1 MALIDVVKCSM
12 GTRELI
18 SKFPSDD
25 LRLGTQLVV
34 YPGQTA
40 FFVKGGQILDEFE
53 AGTYTLKSANIPL
66 LSAFIN
72 LPFGSQ
78 SPFKAE
84 VWYINTLAI
93 LDSKWGTATPLQIE
107 DPKYEVIVPLRAY
120 GQYGFKIENPRLFL
134 ESLVGNMTA
143 FTTEKLNK
151 YFKAKIMSL
160 LNSSISNKLTK
171 DGISILNINSH
182 LHDIATYCKQQ
193 ISLAFQKY
201 GLEMQEFDVVSITPR
216 DDDKSFQKLKEAKD
230 LAARLKITGRDIY
243 QMERSFDV
251 LDTAS
256 QNEGAAGSLINAGLG
271 LGVGMN
277 VGNQM
282 GNVVSKMN
290 TNPSALPPP
299 LPVEK
304 QYYVAINGQQS
315 GPYDKRTIE
324 AYILNGSLNAMSL
337 IWSQGMPGW
346 DKIMNVPDFASVLNP
361 NCPPPLPNI

>member
-1 MALIDVVKCSM
+1 
-12 GTRELI
+12 
-18 SKFPSDD
+18 
-25 LRLGTQLVV
+25 
-34 YPGQTA
+34 
-40 FFVKGGQILDEFE
+40 
-53 AGTYTLKSANIPL
+53 
-66 LSAFIN
+66 
-72 LPFGSQ
+72 
-78 SPFKAE
+78 
-84 VWYINTLAI
+84 
-93 LDSKWGTATPLQIE
+93 
-107 DPKYEVIVPLRAY
+107 
-120 GQYGFKIENPRLFL
+120 
-134 ESLVGNMTA
+134 
-143 FTTEKLNK
+143 
-151 YFKAKIMSL
+151 
-160 LNSSISNKLTK
+160 
-171 DGISILNINSH
+171 
-182 LHDIATYCKQQ
+182 
-193 ISLAFQKY
+193 
-201 GLEMQEFDVVSITPR
+201 
-216 DDDKSFQKLKEAKD
+216 
-230 LAARLKITGRDIY
+230 
-243 QMERSFDV
+243 MERSFDV